1 MNRHRRGISGA
12 SCAALLTVALA
23 ATACSDPAPSRTTAS
38 TTRPAARECAWPYRA
53 DRVTMNIAYPDT
65 NATYWSMPLAVAVG
79 TTVEIDG
86 RRPDAR
92 YFSFVTYDRSGRPLE
107 VHHAANGAI
116 TSAYRLRVVTADSG
130 VARTLV
136 YRVYLPRTARD
147 VSGGVGLPSVVF
159 VAPDGTKRHL
169 EPCSEPGNNPAA
181 AATVDRNG
189 PSTSTPAPP
198 QPVFVRPAL
207 DGSGLYPNPD
217 NTYLATILAY
227 RPGRV
232 AVLRGTAPS
241 TPETARGS
249 EPPQVRYW
257 SVCTDEY
264 RKPYP
269 VSACLADRDVV
280 LDATGTFTIVIST
293 PQDRPSSATRA
304 AGVTWLAWGSTNVD
318 NLVLVRQM
326 LAAPTFAEAAAR
338 VAPGHL
344 ASSTMGRYAPVGAYC
359 TKHAFDT
366 LGAVACTTAP

>member
-107 VHHAANGAI
+107 VHHAADGAI

-217 NTYLATILAY
+217 NTYLA
-227 RPGRV
+227 
-232 AVLRGTAPS
+232 
-241 TPETARGS
+241 
-249 EPPQVRYW
+249 
-257 SVCTDEY
+257 
-264 RKPYP
+264 
-269 VSACLADRDVV
+269 SANDS
-280 LDATGTFTIVIST
+280 IS
-293 PQDRPSSATRA
+293 
-304 AGVTWLAWGSTNVD
+304 
-318 NLVLVRQM
+318 RQI
-326 LAAPTFAEAAAR
+326 
-338 VAPGHL
+338 
-344 ASSTMGRYAPVGAYC
+344 
-359 TKHAFDT
+359 
-366 LGAVACTTAP
+366 